1 VAKFKAALLIIL
13 LAVLVDFWLEN
24 KELSPMLRLFKFDLG
39 QLPIFLLTYICLA
52 LGLIVG
58 WLGHV
63 LRLRKKRRQAAA
75 TAALAAAQE
84 EQEPQQAQKDQQTS
98 G

>member
-13 LAVLVDFWLEN
+13 AIVLVDFWFEN
-24 KELSPMLRLFKFDLG
+24 QELAPMLHLFKFDLG
-39 QLPIFLLTYICLA
+39 QIPTFLLAYICLA

-63 LRLRKKRRQAAA
+63 LRLRKKRRQAE
-75 TAALAAAQE
+75 AALAAAQE
-84 EQEPQQAQKDQQTS
+84 KQEPQQAQEGQQS
-98 G
+98 SD